1 MIIKAFQKRAKS
13 FARIVRD
20 AAVLRRKHKL
30 AQAHVGPQAVV
41 IAPQTT
47 GQNIGQTTAQTI
59 ARTIELRTCS
69 LEAETLNRMS
79 MN

>member
-47 GQNIGQTTAQTI
+47 GQTTGQNIGQTTAQTI
-59 ARTIELRTCS
+59 ARTIELRTC
-69 LEAETLNRMS
+69 LRLKP
-79 MN
+79 